1 MSSSLDRSRPA
12 LLKLYKEL
20 LRSAATFP
28 SKNRARIYQEIR
40 SEWRVNRHLEDPNKL
55 HKELSVA
62 YKGLQQL
69 RQYDERSMTGGKIG
83 SSSWS
88 VTLEQNPMPKPE
100 GYDENKKKKA
110 TTRDSGGP
118 K

>member
-1 MSSSLDRSRPA
+1 MSSLDRSKPA

-40 SEWRVNRHLEDPNKL
+40 SEWRLNRSLDEPNRL
-55 HKELSVA
+55 QKEIQVA

-69 RQYDERSMTGGKIG
+69 RQYDEQSLTGGKVG

-88 VTLEQNPMPKPE
+88 VTLEQNPMPKPD
-100 GYDENKKKKA
+100 GYDDDNKKGVPRKSK
-110 TTRDSGGP
+110 
-118 K
+118 